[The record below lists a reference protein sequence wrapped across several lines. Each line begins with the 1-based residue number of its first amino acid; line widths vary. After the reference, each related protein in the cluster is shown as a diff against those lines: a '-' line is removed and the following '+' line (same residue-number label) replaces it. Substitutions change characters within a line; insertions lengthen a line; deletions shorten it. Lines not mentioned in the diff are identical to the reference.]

1 MRLLLTLVPEENF
14 PSWAVGKHAVQS
26 MLYYHLTGTPYE
38 DLPRRPGF
46 KFFCFSDL
54 FPGGDFRKGEPK
66 NLIVS
71 SPDEAFIEALYER
84 LSSAEKV
91 ILGRH
96 ALWVERVK
104 TLRLR
109 PREAFT
115 TGSPVVVEAP
125 PGRGKFFTFHEHGD
139 LNYFIEKLEEN
150 ALAKYEAFTGGKFE
164 LGGPIF
170 KKMIPKVRK
179 NGRIDVY
186 VRINVGGR
194 HFDVPGSNWE
204 RLEVELNDGNRDFYA
219 FLMDAGIGIL
229 NSLGFGFLNP
239 LKS

>member
-14 PSWAVGKHAVQS
+14 PSWAVGKHSIQS

-38 DLPRRPGF
+38 DLHRKPGF

-66 NLIVS
+66 KLIVS

-96 ALWVERVK
+96 VLGVERVK

-115 TGSPVVVEAP
+115 TGSPVVVDAP
-125 PGRGKFFTFHEHGD
+125 EGEGRFFTFYHFND
-139 LNYFIEKLEEN
+139 LSYFIERLTEN
-150 ALAKYEAFTGGKFE
+150 AVEKYTAFTGEPFQ
-164 LGGPIF
+164 LDGPLF
-170 KKMIPKVRK
+170 KKMHPKVRK

-186 VRINVGGR
+186 VRVNIGGR
-194 HFDVPGSNWE
+194 YFDVPGSNWE

-219 FLMDAGIGIL
+219 FILDAGIGIL